1 MQELKG
7 CCLSSGDLVTLQ
19 RSGVAL
25 EVGGGVVKQTQRQK
39 KVHLRSGRPTHQ
51 PSHVKHKEACG

>member
-25 EVGGGVVKQTQRQK
+25 EVGGGVVSKHNAK
-39 KVHLRSGRPTHQ
+39 KKCICAADDRPISPPT
-51 PSHVKHKEACG
+51 